1 MIQSKLKSS
10 HSLVAGLLIFTIACS
25 GCSSYGRVSPASYDF
40 AMAMYSIS
48 NTKSADK
55 LPTFEQKLAE
65 AKQGGTLT
73 AQEAQWLEEILESA
87 RAGEWQSAALASRAM
102 MAEQASR

>member
-1 MIQSKLKSS
+1 MTLSKLKSFN
-10 HSLVAGLLIFTIACS
+10 LFIAWLLITGITSS
-25 GCSSYGRVSPASYDF
+25 GCNSYGTVSPASYDF

-65 AKQGGTLT
+65 AKQGGTLS
-73 AQEAQWLEEILESA
+73 AQEAEWLEEILESA
-87 RAGEWQSAALASRAM
+87 RAGEWQSAAVASRTM
-102 MAEQASR
+102 MAEQAGR

>member
-1 MIQSKLKSS
+1 MICSEFKLVCAVMLL
-10 HSLVAGLLIFTIACS
+10 SLVGSS

-40 AMAMYSIS
+40 AAAMYSIS
-48 NTKSADK
+48 NTKSADR

-65 AKQGGTLT
+65 AKQGGSVT

-87 RAGEWQSAALASRAM
+87 RAGEWQSAAVASRTM
-102 MAEQASR
+102 MVEQASQ